1 MTNIKLERVYDENGD
16 AAMCKGMEAYSL
28 KMKIEGAIGAYRDLD
43 MSEDEI
49 AERVAKKFNVTIEY
63 VKDLMM
69 P

>member
-1 MTNIKLERVYDENGD
+1 MIKRVYDENGV

-28 KMKIEGAIGAYRDLD
+28 KMKVEGVIEYLREEGVA
-43 MSEDEI
+43 EDEI
-49 AERVAKKFNVTIEY
+49 AERVAKKFDVTIEY